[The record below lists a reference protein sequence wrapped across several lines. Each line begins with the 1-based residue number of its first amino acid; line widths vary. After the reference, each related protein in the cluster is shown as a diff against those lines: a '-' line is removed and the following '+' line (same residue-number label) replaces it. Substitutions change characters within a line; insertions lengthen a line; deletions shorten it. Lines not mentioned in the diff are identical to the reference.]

1 MSSYRENMKKALAHQ
16 DCQAPFDLGGSC
28 CTGIHVSVVEK
39 LRDYYGLEKRPVAV
53 DEYMTMLGRVDD
65 DLREA
70 MGISVTQFPP
80 EYGAWGFK
88 DENPRLWKAPWGQ
101 EVMAAEGFQT
111 TEDDRYV
118 YVYAQG
124 DTNYPPAGRMPK
136 SGYFFDCTN
145 RQVDELPDPLVVED
159 NLQEYGPVTEETLN
173 FLADNAKKMNAQD
186 RPVIGNFGGTGLGDV
201 GGIGGPGLKE
211 PRGVRDVAEWYM
223 TLKAEPEF
231 VEELFDRQT
240 DLALQNLEKI
250 HKVVGESVDFVLLCG
265 TDFGHQVG
273 QFCSK
278 ETFDKM
284 YKPYYRKVTDWIHSH
299 TTWKCAKHTCG
310 SMVPLIPNLI
320 DAGFDVINPV
330 QLSAKG
336 MDPELLKREFGKD
349 IVFWGGGVDTQ
360 KVLPFGTPEEV
371 RNMVLRT
378 LEIFSKGG
386 GFVFSSI
393 HNIQANTPVEN
404 IVAMVDA
411 YKEFYR

>member
-1 MSSYRENMKKALAHQ
+1 M
-16 DCQAPFDLGGSC
+16 
-28 CTGIHVSVVEK
+28 
-39 LRDYYGLEKRPVAV
+39 
-53 DEYMTMLGRVDD
+53 
-65 DLREA
+65 
-70 MGISVTQFPP
+70 
-80 EYGAWGFK
+80 
-88 DENPRLWKAPWGQ
+88 
-101 EVMAAEGFQT
+101 
-111 TEDDRYV
+111 
-118 YVYAQG
+118 
-124 DTNYPPAGRMPK
+124 
-136 SGYFFDCTN
+136 
-145 RQVDELPDPLVVED
+145 
-159 NLQEYGPVTEETLN
+159 
-173 FLADNAKKMNAQD
+173 
-186 RPVIGNFGGTGLGDV
+186 
-201 GGIGGPGLKE
+201 
-211 PRGVRDVAEWYM
+211 
-223 TLKAEPEF
+223 
-231 VEELFDRQT
+231 
-240 DLALQNLEKI
+240 
-250 HKVVGESVDFVLLCG
+250 DFVLLCG